1 MNAQVVIVVHKI
13 LPGLKKN
20 PELNYQTKS
29 KFSSCWP
36 KNWFIKQSIILA
48 EIPTTVVGIES
59 GKKNPYWK
67 LILVA

>member
-1 MNAQVVIVVHKI
+1 MNAQVVIVVHII

-36 KNWFIKQSIILA
+36 TNWLIKQSIIPA
-48 EIPTTVVGIES
+48 EIPKTIVGIES
-59 GKKNPYWK
+59 GKNKPYWK